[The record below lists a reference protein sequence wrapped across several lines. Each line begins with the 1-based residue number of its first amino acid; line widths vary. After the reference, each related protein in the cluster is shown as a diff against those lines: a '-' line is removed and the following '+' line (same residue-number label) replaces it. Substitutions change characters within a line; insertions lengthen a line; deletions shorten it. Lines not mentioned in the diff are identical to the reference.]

1 MRRIRIGELETRLSE
16 EYKTRMQRE
25 QRFDGELVFPLKRLR
40 SLKKKFEDNRVQEY
54 VRKDEKGQDV
64 YQVPDDID
72 SFGLYVQEVINR
84 YSNDLLTV
92 KPSEMGDVIKDFE
105 AILNVEELK
114 RVLKVGRNAKK
125 PFWEILVSQMMY
137 KEIRRWIFPEYIRQQ
152 ELKTCVYCNANY
164 TITDIDGIAYYDLD
178 HWKPK
183 SKYPFLCISFFN
195 LQPCCH
201 SCNMHK
207 GNDDEHEYM
216 GLYVD
221 KEDEPQDIFNLT
233 LDDSDVANYIAEHDK
248 RHLKIHFRNLVPK
261 YDAMCN
267 DMKTQLHIE
276 SRYGEHQDVAEEVI
290 WRKMIYNDAFKDSL
304 QNLLEEKNFTNEEI
318 NRFIFGG
325 YIDECNVHKRPLT
338 KLMQDLQKNCSFDL
352 RKDVFS

>member
-1 MRRIRIGELETRLSE
+1 MIRIKIGEHETRLSE

-25 QRFDGELVFPLKRLR
+25 QRFDGTLVFPLKRLR
-40 SLKKKFEDNRVQEY
+40 TLKKKFDTKEVLEY
-54 VRKDEKGQDV
+54 QGKDIQGLDSYKI
-64 YQVPDDID
+64 PDDID

-92 KPSEMGDVIKDFE
+92 KPSEMNGVINVFE
-105 AILNVEELK
+105 DILNNVELT

-125 PFWEILVSQMMY
+125 PFWEILVNQMMY
-137 KEIRRWIFPEYIRQQ
+137 QDIRRWIFPDYIRRQ
-152 ELKTCVYCNANY
+152 ELKCCVYCNANY
-164 TITDIDGIAYYDLD
+164 TITDVDGIAYYDLD

-207 GNDDEHEYM
+207 GDDDKHEYM

-221 KEDEPQDIFNLT
+221 KEDEPLNIFDLA
-233 LDDSDVANYIAEHDK
+233 LDDADVANYITDHD
-248 RHLKIHFRNLVPK
+248 RTHLNIHFRSLKSQFN
-261 YDAMCN
+261 AMRN
-267 DMKTQLHIE
+267 DMNTQLHIE
-276 SRYGEHQDVAEEVI
+276 SRYMEHQDVAEEVI

-304 QNLLEEKNFTNEEI
+304 QNLLKEKNFSNEEI
-318 NRFIFGG
+318 NRFIAGG
-325 YIDECNVHKRPLT
+325 YFDEGNVHKRPLT
-338 KLMQDLQKNCSFDL
+338 KMMLDVLKNCSIL
-352 RKDVFS
+352 I